1 MKMRVRRKRIA
12 RRLSPRGRVIKE
24 LLSTLD
30 VLNSA
35 MAVIRLVV
43 KGFSYKS
50 ETVAVGEH
58 GKLLR
63 RFWDDFYDVNFKLH
77 QSRGGTDAPVNR
89 GVQFLAKQ
97 QRSNPLCWG
106 RFFITKK

>member
-43 KGFSYKS
+43 EGFSYKG

-58 GKLLR
+58 GKVLR
-63 RFWDDFYDVNFKLH
+63 RFWDDFYDANFRLH
-77 QSRGGTDAPVNR
+77 QCRDRTDVLANR
-89 GVQFLAKQ
+89 GLQFLAKQ